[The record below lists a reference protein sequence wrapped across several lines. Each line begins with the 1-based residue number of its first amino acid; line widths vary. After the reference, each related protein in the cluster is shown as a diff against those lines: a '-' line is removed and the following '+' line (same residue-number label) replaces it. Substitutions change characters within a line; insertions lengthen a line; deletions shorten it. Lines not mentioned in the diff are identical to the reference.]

1 MSTIIDEEQ
10 HDEKVVVD
18 EGMNPE
24 EPHGLQAEVP
34 QQQEP
39 PAVQEQPVAEEEQG
53 DQPPRVEEELTVDE
67 GNYIAG
73 EGQPQSV
80 EEEQPVQEQLP
91 VGEEQPLPGDE
102 QQPVPE
108 EQPHQEE
115 EQPYQEEEQPHQEE
129 EQPQELEAPDDGY
142 AAINEAAQEEE
153 EKPMATDEVIK
164 QDEDETP
171 QEEETAKPDDL
182 GIPIHEPSEHD
193 VLNGRG
199 ASVNAHRGN
208 TRFRAL
214 CFARKPEFEAGN
226 HAAKRR
232 VATEIVGMTK
242 ALPGRFL
249 KRKQDKG
256 PWYELST
263 EKSILKACQ
272 VMRDFQRPDRLALR
286 EMTTANG
293 GRKRQRTSESTP
305 GVNAV
310 SGTLAGC
317 LFVCYVCQ
325 SLCVHVRAL
334 ITNSFF

>member
-1 MSTIIDEEQ
+1 LSHLNLNLQSIKSLPSIVTIMSTIMDEENQ
-10 HDEKVVVD
+10 EK
-18 EGMNPE
+18 
-24 EPHGLQAEVP
+24 L
-34 QQQEP
+34 
-39 PAVQEQPVAEEEQG
+39 EEQ
-53 DQPPRVEEELTVDE
+53 V
-67 GNYIAG
+67 IA
-73 EGQPQSV
+73 
-80 EEEQPVQEQLP
+80 
-91 VGEEQPLPGDE
+91 
-102 QQPVPE
+102 
-108 EQPHQEE
+108 
-115 EQPYQEEEQPHQEE
+115 E
-129 EQPQELEAPDDGY
+129 EQPQPGEPTELQQQDESQPAAAEELKDVVTMETTHQGEHYTGVPDEGEEK
-142 AAINEAAQEEE
+142 AHEEIKPEEGGVVQHASAGKTAEEE
-153 EKPMATDEVIK
+153 
-164 QDEDETP
+164 
-171 QEEETAKPDDL
+171 L
-182 GIPIHEPSEHD
+182 GEPILDPSEHD

-208 TRFRAL
+208 TKFRAL

-232 VATEIVGMTK
+232 VATEIVSVTK

-310 SGTLAGC
+310 SVIATSCFGDFAPHFTFNFHSHE
-317 LFVCYVCQ
+317 LFVPSPYMHIYSPSQ
-325 SLCVHVRAL
+325 
-334 ITNSFF
+334 